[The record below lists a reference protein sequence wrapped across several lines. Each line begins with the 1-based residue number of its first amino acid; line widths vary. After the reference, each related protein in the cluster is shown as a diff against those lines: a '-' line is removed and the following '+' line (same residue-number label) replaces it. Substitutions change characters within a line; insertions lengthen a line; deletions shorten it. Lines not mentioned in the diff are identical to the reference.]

1 MDLGLT
7 GTRALVAGGSLGIG
21 RAAAA
26 RLAIEG
32 ARVAIVAR
40 TPETLH
46 AAAREIGA
54 HAIQADLGRPDEV
67 ERAVA
72 EARRVLGGLDVL
84 VNSLGAAR
92 SGDFATLAEDD
103 WAASLE
109 SKLLA
114 QVRVMRAVVPLMR
127 AARFGRIVCVVGS
140 KGLEPDPKALPAGAA
155 NAALLNVVKG
165 LGRDLAPHGVLV
177 SAVSPPPMQTRRL
190 EYLVDAQARIDGTSR
205 ETARAKLLSD
215 LPLGRFATP
224 EEVAPL
230 IAFLA
235 SPLNTYVTA
244 TNVAI
249 DGGATRGL

>member
-1 MDLGLT
+1 MDLGLS
-7 GTRALVAGGSLGIG
+7 GRRALVTGGSLGIG

-26 RLAIEG
+26 RLAAEG

-46 AAAREIGA
+46 EAARDMGA
-54 HAIQADLGRPDEV
+54 RAIAADLSRPEEV

-72 EARRVLGGLDVL
+72 EARRELGGLDIL

-92 SGDFATLAEDD
+92 SGDFGSLSEED
-103 WAASLE
+103 WTFSLE

-114 QVRVMRAVVPLMR
+114 QVRVLRAVVPIMR
-127 AARFGRIVCVVGS
+127 QAAFGRIVCVVGS
-140 KGLEPDPKALPAGAA
+140 KGLEPDPNALPAGAA

-165 LGRDLAPHGVLV
+165 LGRDLAPHGILV
-177 SAVSPPPMQTRRL
+177 TAVSPPPMQTRRL
-190 EYLVDAQARIDGTSR
+190 DYLIEAQARIDGTSR
-205 ETARAKLLSD
+205 EAARARLLGE

-244 TNVAI
+244 TNVAV